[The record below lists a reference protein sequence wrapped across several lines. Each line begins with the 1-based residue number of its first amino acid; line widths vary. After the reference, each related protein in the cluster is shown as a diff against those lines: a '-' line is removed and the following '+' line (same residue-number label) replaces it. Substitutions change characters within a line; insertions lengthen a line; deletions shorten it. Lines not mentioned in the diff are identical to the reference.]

1 MTDNGVRMVRREGAA
16 TSRPHGSFV
25 PRSMAAKHAAA
36 VLTNLIQ
43 VNSYNSHT
51 PQSAI
56 YNSAIKCLVTYLRFH
71 HLFSVTLVMLLLLFR
86 VLSVTAF
93 GALTLLVGHQEK
105 HLTCKMLSDEV
116 LAWLSVWTGARL
128 MPLPPIISLLL

>member
-1 MTDNGVRMVRREGAA
+1 MTDNGVGMVRRQGAA
-16 TSRPHGSFV
+16 TSRPDGSFV
-25 PRSMAAKHAAA
+25 HCSMAAKHAAA

-43 VNSYNSHT
+43 VNSYNIHT

-71 HLFSVTLVMLLLLFR
+71 HLFSVTLVMLLLLLFR

-93 GALTLLVGHQEK
+93 SALTLLVRHQEK

-128 MPLPPIISLLL
+128 MPLPPIIS